1 MIGPETHELD
11 EFDEFV
17 RILRAD
23 DGRLLRA
30 LLKRLA
36 SEGDAEAKLFI
47 DALRSHPLLR
57 DLVVH

>member
-1 MIGPETHELD
+1 MFGPETHELD
-11 EFDEFV
+11 EFDEFL

-47 DALRSHPLLR
+47 DLL
-57 DLVVH
+57 

>member
-11 EFDEFV
+11 DFDKFV

-36 SEGDAEAKLFI
+36 TEGDAEAKLFI
-47 DALRSHPLLR
+47 DVLRSHPMLR
-57 DLVVH
+57 DLAVH

>member
-30 LLKRLA
+30 LLRRLA
-36 SEGDAEAKLFI
+36 GEGDTEAKLFI
-47 DALRSHPLLR
+47 DLLRSHPMLR

>member
-17 RILRAD
+17 SILRAD
-23 DGRLLRA
+23 DGRLLR
-30 LLKRLA
+30 RLA

-47 DALRSHPLLR
+47 DLLRSHPMLR